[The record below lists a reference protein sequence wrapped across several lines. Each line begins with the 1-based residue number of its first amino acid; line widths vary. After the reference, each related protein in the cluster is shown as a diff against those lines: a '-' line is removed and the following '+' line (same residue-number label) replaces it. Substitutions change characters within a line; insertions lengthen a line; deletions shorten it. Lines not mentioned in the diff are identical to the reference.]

1 MSFHKYDM
9 WGMIVLPSK
18 AYAGF
23 KGLQREGWFAHNLT
37 WKKHCANFR
46 KRIRKNKIAKES
58 RRRNRRK

>member
-1 MSFHKYDM
+1 M
-9 WGMIVLPSK
+9 WGMIVLPGK

-23 KGLQREGWFAHNLT
+23 KGLQREGWYAHNLT
-37 WKKHCANFR
+37 WRKHCEHFR